1 MMGEAMR
8 WVRRSFIAVA
18 LGGLAALAGW
28 VTPSLAQAW
37 PQRTVRFI
45 LTLGPGSGTDIG
57 GRLLADRLTK
67 KWGQPVVIENRPG
80 GDGIVAINA
89 FVSAKD
95 DHILLLSPTSSFI
108 AHPWVH
114 ENRPY
119 QASDLAPIARVS
131 NTIIGISVPI
141 DMAVNSMQELVA
153 LAKAKPGEL
162 NWVGITGALDFNF
175 AGWLKVASLDM
186 KKVPY
191 RNPVE
196 AANDLAANRVQVYE
210 SAVAIAQ
217 PQLQAGKIK
226 LLAVVNTA
234 RAPLYPNIPT
244 VAEAGQ
250 PALTIDGLVGLF
262 GPPTMPIAL
271 RQRIAADIKQVM
283 ENDSIIKD
291 RLTATAQ
298 IFAPGGPEEFAGAIE
313 SQRAIIAKNAKD
325 LGIAEKQ

>member
-1 MMGEAMR
+1 MR
-8 WVRRSFIAVA
+8 RVMFAVLLA
-18 LGGLAALAGW
+18 LCFVPLLGAS
-28 VTPSLAQAW
+28 PSSAQAW
-37 PQRTVRFI
+37 PTRTVKFV

-95 DHILLLSPTSSFI
+95 DHILLLSPSSSFI

-114 ENRPY
+114 DNLPY
-119 QASDLAPIARVS
+119 RKEDLAPIARVS
-131 NTIIGISVPI
+131 NTVIGISVPVELPI
-141 DMAVNSMQELVA
+141 KSMAELVA
-153 LAKAKPGEL
+153 LAKSKPGEL
-162 NWVGITGALDFNF
+162 NWAGVTGALDFNF
-175 AGWLKVASLDM
+175 AGWLKVANLDM

-196 AANDLAANRVQVYE
+196 AANDLASNRVQVYE

-217 PQLQAGKIK
+217 PQLQAGKIR
-226 LLAVVNTA
+226 LLTVVNTQ
-234 RAPLYPNIPT
+234 RAPGYPDIPT

-262 GPPTMPIAL
+262 GHPFMPMAL
-271 RQRIAADIKQVM
+271 RQRIAADIKEVM
-283 ENDSIIKD
+283 EGDAIIKD
-291 RLTATAQ
+291 RLNVTAQ
-298 IFAPGGPEEFAGAIE
+298 IFAPGGPEEFAKAIE
-313 SQRAIIAKNAKD
+313 SQRALIANNAKD

>member
-1 MMGEAMR
+1 MR
-8 WVRRSFIAVA
+8 HVHRPLLAIS
-18 LGGLAALAGW
+18 LGVLTS
-28 VTPSLAQAW
+28 VSLWASHASAQTQAW
-37 PQRTVRFI
+37 PTRTVRFI
-45 LTLGPGSGTDIG
+45 LTLGPGSGTNIG

-108 AHPWVH
+108 AHPWMH
-114 ENRPY
+114 DNRPY
-119 QASDLAPIARVS
+119 KTEDLAPIARVS
-131 NTIIGISVPI
+131 NTVIGISVPKV
-141 DMAVNSMQELVA
+141 MPVNSIGELVA
-153 LAKAKPGEL
+153 LAKSKPGEL
-162 NWVGITGALDFNF
+162 NWAGVTGALDFNF
-175 AGWLKVASLDM
+175 AGWLKVANLDM

-196 AANDLAANRVQVYE
+196 AANDLATNRVQVYE

-217 PQLQAGKIK
+217 PQLQAGNIK

-234 RAPLYPNIPT
+234 RAPVYPNIPT

-262 GPPTMPIAL
+262 GPPSMPMDL
-271 RQRIAADIKQVM
+271 RERIAADIKAVM
-283 ENDSIIKD
+283 DADPVIQD
-291 RLTATAQ
+291 RLISTAQ
-298 IFAPGGPEEFAGAIE
+298 LPNPGGPAEFAKSIDE
-313 SQRAIIAKNAKD
+313 QRAVLAKAAKD
-325 LGIAEKQ
+325 LGIV

>member
-1 MMGEAMR
+1 MNRLQSM
-8 WVRRSFIAVA
+8 FA
-18 LGGLAALAGW
+18 LVLLAAPVLGA
-28 VTPSLAQAW
+28 TPSQGQAQSW
-37 PQRTVRFI
+37 PTRTVKFV

-108 AHPWVH
+108 AHPWTH

-119 QASDLAPIARVS
+119 KPEDLAPIARVS
-131 NTIIGISVPI
+131 NTVIGISVPKVLP
-141 DMAVNSMQELVA
+141 VNSMGELVA

-162 NWVGITGALDFNF
+162 NWAGITGALDFNF
-175 AGWLKVASLDM
+175 AGWLKVAGLDM

-196 AANDLAANRVQVYE
+196 AANDVATNRVQVYE

-217 PQLQAGKIK
+217 PQLQAGNLK

-234 RAPLYPNIPT
+234 RAPVYPDIPT

-250 PALTIDGLVGLF
+250 PALTIDGLIGLF
-262 GPPTMPIAL
+262 GPPTMPMAL
-271 RQRIAADIKQVM
+271 RQKIAADIKEVM
-283 ENDSIIKD
+283 ENDAIIKD
-291 RLTATAQ
+291 RLNATAQ
-298 IFAPGGPEEFAGAIE
+298 LFAPGGPEEFGKSIE
-313 SQRAIIAKNAKD
+313 AQRSLIAKNAKD
-325 LGIAEKQ
+325 LGIPEKN

>member
-1 MMGEAMR
+1 MR
-8 WVRRSFIAVA
+8 WMRRSFLAVT
-18 LGGLAALAGW
+18 LASLATLMGSA
-28 VTPSLAQAW
+28 TPSLAQAW

-119 QASDLAPIARVS
+119 QSSDLAPIARVS

-141 DMAVNSMQELVA
+141 DMLVNSLQQLVD
-153 LAKAKPGEL
+153 LAKAKPGTL
-162 NWVGITGALDFNF
+162 NWAGVTGALDFNF
-175 AGWLKVASLDM
+175 SGWLKVANLDM

-262 GPPTMPIAL
+262 GPPTMPMAL
-271 RQRIAADIKQVM
+271 RLKIAADIKEVM
-283 ENDSIIKD
+283 ENDPIIKD

-298 IFAPGGPEEFAGAIE
+298 IFAPGGPEEFAKAIE
-313 SQRAIIAKNAKD
+313 SQRALIAKNAMD
-325 LGIAEKQ
+325 LGIAEKK

>member
-1 MMGEAMR
+1 MRRHFITALVAMLLALPA
-8 WVRRSFIAVA
+8 AVPA
-18 LGGLAALAGW
+18 
-28 VTPSLAQAW
+28 SAQAW
-37 PQRTVRFI
+37 PTRTVKFV

-67 KWGQPVVIENRPG
+67 KWGQSVVIENRPG

-95 DHILLLSPTSSFI
+95 DHVLLLSPTSSFI

-119 QASDLAPIARVS
+119 KSEDLAPIARVS
-131 NTIIGISVPI
+131 NTIIGISVPTELANI
-141 DMAVNSMQELVA
+141 NSLKDLVDY
-153 LAKAKPGEL
+153 AKAKPGEL
-162 NWVGITGALDFNF
+162 NWAGVTGALDFNF
-175 AGWLKVASLDM
+175 AGWLKVAGLDM

-196 AANDLAANRVQVYE
+196 AANDLATNRVQVYE

-217 PQLQAGKIK
+217 PQIQAGRIK
-226 LLAVVNTA
+226 LLVVVNTN
-234 RAPLYPNIPT
+234 RAPIYPNIPT
-244 VAEAGQ
+244 AAEAGH

-262 GPPTMPIAL
+262 GPPSMPMAL
-271 RQRIAADIKQVM
+271 RQKIAADIKEVM
-283 ENDSIIKD
+283 EADPIIKD

-298 IFAPGGPEEFAGAIE
+298 IFAPGGPEEFGKSIE
-313 SQRAIIAKNAKD
+313 AQRALIAKNAKD
-325 LGIAEKQ
+325 LGIEEKK

>member
-1 MMGEAMR
+1 MR
-8 WVRRSFIAVA
+8 WMRRSFLAVT
-18 LGGLAALAGW
+18 LGSLATLVGSA
-28 VTPSLAQAW
+28 TPSLAQAW

-119 QASDLAPIARVS
+119 QSSDLAPIARVS

-141 DMAVNSMQELVA
+141 DMLVNSLQQLVD
-153 LAKAKPGEL
+153 LAKAKPGTL
-162 NWVGITGALDFNF
+162 NWAGVTGALDFNF
-175 AGWLKVASLDM
+175 SGWLKVANLDM
-186 KKVPY
+186 NKVPY

-262 GPPTMPIAL
+262 GPPTMPMAL
-271 RQRIAADIKQVM
+271 RQKIAADIKEVM
-283 ENDSIIKD
+283 ENDPIIKD

-298 IFAPGGPEEFAGAIE
+298 IFAPGGPEEFAKAIE
-313 SQRAIIAKNAKD
+313 SQRALIAKNAKD
-325 LGIAEKQ
+325 LGVAEKK

>member
-1 MMGEAMR
+1 
-8 WVRRSFIAVA
+8 
-18 LGGLAALAGW
+18 
-28 VTPSLAQAW
+28 
-37 PQRTVRFI
+37 
-45 LTLGPGSGTDIG
+45 
-57 GRLLADRLTK
+57 
-67 KWGQPVVIENRPG
+67 
-80 GDGIVAINA
+80 
-89 FVSAKD
+89 
-95 DHILLLSPTSSFI
+95 
-108 AHPWVH
+108 VH

-119 QASDLAPIARVS
+119 QSSDLAPIARVS

-141 DMAVNSMQELVA
+141 DMPVNSMQQLVD
-153 LAKAKPGEL
+153 LAKAKPGTL
-162 NWVGITGALDFNF
+162 NWAGVTGALDFNF
-175 AGWLKVASLDM
+175 SGWLKVANLDM

-262 GPPTMPIAL
+262 GPPTMPMAL
-271 RQRIAADIKQVM
+271 RLKIAADIKEVM
-283 ENDSIIKD
+283 ENDPIIKD

-298 IFAPGGPEEFAGAIE
+298 IFAPGGPEEFAKAIE
-313 SQRAIIAKNAKD
+313 SQRALIAKNARD
-325 LGIAEKQ
+325 LGVAEKK

>member
-1 MMGEAMR
+1 MR
-8 WVRRSFIAVA
+8 RALLAFALSLIAVPFF
-18 LGGLAALAGW
+18 GTG
-28 VTPSLAQAW
+28 PSSAQAW
-37 PQRTVRFI
+37 PTRTVKFV

-95 DHILLLSPTSSFI
+95 DHILLMSPTSAFI
-108 AHPWVH
+108 AHPWTH

-119 QASDLAPIARVS
+119 KLEDLAPIARVS
-131 NTIIGISVPI
+131 NTVIGITVPV
-141 DMAVNSMQELVA
+141 DLPVKSMAELVA

-162 NWVGITGALDFNF
+162 NWAGITGALDFNF
-175 AGWLKVASLDM
+175 AGWLKVSNLDM

-196 AANDLAANRVQVYE
+196 ASNDVAANRVQVYE

-234 RAPLYPNIPT
+234 RAPIYPDVPT

-250 PALTIDGLVGLF
+250 PGLTIDGLVGLF
-262 GPPTMPIAL
+262 GPPSMPMAL
-271 RQRIAADIKQVM
+271 RQKIAADVKEVM
-283 ENDSIIKD
+283 ENDAVIKD
-291 RLTATAQ
+291 RLNATAQ
-298 IFAPGGPEEFAGAIE
+298 LFNPGGPEEFAKSIE
-313 SQRAIIAKNAKD
+313 GQSALIAKNAKD
-325 LGIAEKQ
+325 LGIPMKQ

>member
-1 MMGEAMR
+1 MR
-8 WVRRSFIAVA
+8 WMRRSFLAVT
-18 LGGLAALAGW
+18 LGSLATLVGST
-28 VTPSLAQAW
+28 TPSLAQAW

-119 QASDLAPIARVS
+119 QSSDLAPIARVS

-141 DMAVNSMQELVA
+141 DMPVNSMQQLVD
-153 LAKAKPGEL
+153 LAKAKPGTL
-162 NWVGITGALDFNF
+162 NWAGVTGALDFNF
-175 AGWLKVASLDM
+175 SGWLKVANLDM

-262 GPPTMPIAL
+262 GPPTMPMAL
-271 RQRIAADIKQVM
+271 RRKIAADIKEVM
-283 ENDSIIKD
+283 ENDPIIKD

-298 IFAPGGPEEFAGAIE
+298 IFAPGGPEEFAKAIE
-313 SQRAIIAKNAKD
+313 SQRALIAKNAKD
-325 LGIAEKQ
+325 LGVAEKK